1 MEIYKPY
8 ESAINSGT
16 ADSHAAVPEFPLS
29 DSDIS
34 DSPRGLMWPVL
45 DALERTMAARMV
57 SAATVGEPD
66 GVEVWHRGT
75 ARPQLRRARRRR
87 RASSTD
93 SAAMQRALSM
103 VAALTGVP
111 LPTARPSG
119 VALETPES
127 ENVTSTEAPQTT
139 ESPPPAPSP
148 LPLQPQPDVW
158 PRPIRDHQQQTSSNV
173 SSVADG
179 AADSQRGGVSVL
191 PAPHAVTYGDISAE
205 QGEQGAEMELDHM
218 VDGVEM
224 ELDHTVDGVEME
236 LDHTADGAVLWSS
249 DSAGAAVSL
258 LDQFPF
264 EPGNILGDE
273 ESLGPEDIDLA
284 FGGGFFSAQPDKKFP
299 LQDIVIPDFYFVGEF
314 DAKENLID
322 AGDAIEAR
330 SAKSDG
336 VSEL

>member
-1 MEIYKPY
+1 MGGA
-8 ESAINSGT
+8 SV
-16 ADSHAAVPEFPLS
+16 SHAAVPEFPLS

-45 DALERTMAARMV
+45 DVLERTMAARMV

-93 SAAMQRALSM
+93 SAAMQRALAM

-158 PRPIRDHQQQTSSNV
+158 PRPRRDHQQQTGSNISSA
-173 SSVADG
+173 ADG

-191 PAPHAVTYGDISAE
+191 PAPHAVTYGDISAKQEE
-205 QGEQGAEMELDHM
+205 Q
-218 VDGVEM
+218 GVEM
-224 ELDHTVDGVEME
+224 ELDHSLDGVEME

-249 DSAGAAVSL
+249 DSVGAAVSL

-264 EPGNILGDE
+264 EPSSILGDQE
-273 ESLGPEDIDLA
+273 NLGLEDIDLA